1 MPMTDTDHL
10 STPTDMADLLKDL
23 TTIMRDVETL
33 PDTAQLRF
41 WDDVNHNLQ
50 TIPEDELLLGD
61 VISMRS
67 VNVLYSILSTICGP
81 KLAEMVN
88 GATKEYYES
97 IIAQMKEVTHR
108 PWDAFLDQKFDE
120 TKGTE
125 HEGCLA
131 VAAVSLHT
139 IDAIGRGLLR
149 YVAGDSKLLRLTTD
163 TGKERYFS
171 SKDII
176 MMEFDQPSEPF

>member
-1 MPMTDTDHL
+1 MTDTDRL
-10 STPTDMADLLKDL
+10 STPNDMTELLKHL
-23 TTIMRDVETL
+23 TTIVRDVEAV
-33 PDTAQLRF
+33 PDNAQQSF
-41 WDDVNHNLQ
+41 WDEVDHSLRE
-50 TIPEDELLLGD
+50 TPAEELRLD
-61 VISMRS
+61 DAVSMRT
-67 VNVLYSILSTICGP
+67 VHMLYGILSTICGP
-81 KLAEMVN
+81 QLAEMVN

-131 VAAVSLHT
+131 VAAMCLHT
-139 IDAIGRGLLR
+139 TDDIGRGLLR
-149 YVAGDSKLLRLTTD
+149 HVDGDSKLLMLTND
-163 TGKERYFS
+163 GGRERYFS

-176 MMEFDQPSEPF
+176 MMEFDRSPES